1 MAGHVSTPTTTQF
14 LSVDPLISV
23 TYGTLIISAP
33 NISANQSSKAL
44 PQLERPDGAG
54 IQERT
59 SK

>member
-54 IQERT
+54 I
-59 SK
+59 